1 MAKKI
6 KKLAK
11 LLGAENVG
19 KVPNVGGG
27 AFGAARL
34 AHIMAAR
41 LEPGE
46 GDRPGRPTVP
56 TWTRRPK
63 VPMSETTEKKLALLA
78 RIASGKKRKVSPMQ
92 IAAQLLEEAFASYP
106 DE

>member
-1 MAKKI
+1 MAKNI

-11 LLGAENVG
+11 LLGAEIIG
-19 KVPNVGGG
+19 QVPDAGGG

-34 AHIMAAR
+34 AYIMAIR

-46 GDRPGRPTVP
+46 GDRPGRPTVS
-56 TWTRRPK
+56 TWTKRPK
-63 VPMSETTEKKLALLA
+63 VPMSEATEKKLVLLA
-78 RIASGKKRKVSPMQ
+78 KKASGGKRKISPMQ
-92 IAAQLLEEAFASYP
+92 VAAQVLEEALASYP